1 MDILE
6 LRGLKV
12 LPPPDLD
19 DGEFLWIGQGAAQPR
34 QCSGAGSGVLAG
46 APDGGGKL
54 LCHWSLALQG
64 RFITVTAGRHKT
76 AIKPSVVDQTV
87 PK

>member
-1 MDILE
+1 MAILE

-19 DGEFLWIGQGAAQPR
+19 DGESLWIGPGATQSW
-34 QCSGAGSGVLAG
+34 QCGGAGSGVLAG
-46 APDGGGKL
+46 AMDGGGKL
-54 LCHWSLALQG
+54 LCRWSLALRG
-64 RFITVTAGRHKT
+64 RFRIVSVGRHKM
-76 AIKPSVVDQTV
+76 AIKPFGVDRTV